1 LRQRLVVQLLSDAV
15 RSVAGP
21 GAVPT
26 VLDCGGGSGST
37 AVPLAQAGARVTV
50 VDVSPDALATL
61 RRRAAEAGVDDL
73 VHAVPGDVEALAEL
87 SGTVPELA
95 PASFDLALAHGVLE
109 EVDHPQVALAGVA
122 AAVRPGGLVS
132 VLISNPVA
140 SVLTRALAGDV
151 GTALLELRALA
162 AAAPTVLD
170 LSAVQARCAEL
181 GLVVEQVHG
190 VGVFTELVPGADPE
204 APPASS
210 DGAALAELEQL
221 ASGRSPFR
229 EIASR
234 VHVLA
239 RRPG

>member
-1 LRQRLVVQLLSDAV
+1 VHLLADAV
-15 RSVAGP
+15 RSVAKP

-26 VLDCGGGSGST
+26 VLDCGGGSGSV
-37 AVPLAQAGARVTV
+37 AVPLARAGACVTV

-87 SGTVPELA
+87 SATVPELA
-95 PASFDLALAHGVLE
+95 PASFDLALAHAVLE
-109 EVDHPQVALAGVA
+109 AIDRPEVALAGVA

-151 GTALLELRALA
+151 GSALLELRALTA
-162 AAAPTVLD
+162 GAPGVLD
-170 LSAVQARCAEL
+170 LTAVQALCAQL

-190 VGVFTELVPGADPE
+190 VGVFTELVPGSDPE
-204 APPASS
+204 APASS

-234 VHVLA
+234 VHLLA

>member
-1 LRQRLVVQLLSDAV
+1 
-15 RSVAGP
+15 
-21 GAVPT
+21 
-26 VLDCGGGSGST
+26 
-37 AVPLAQAGARVTV
+37 
-50 VDVSPDALATL
+50 
-61 RRRAAEAGVDDL
+61 
-73 VHAVPGDVEALAEL
+73 
-87 SGTVPELA
+87 
-95 PASFDLALAHGVLE
+95 
-109 EVDHPQVALAGVA
+109 
-122 AAVRPGGLVS
+122 
-132 VLISNPVA
+132 
-140 SVLTRALAGDV
+140 
-151 GTALLELRALA
+151 
-162 AAAPTVLD
+162 VLD

-204 APPASS
+204 APPATS